1 MAPQHFHHFRPQRR
15 QVLLASAAM
24 ALPSALW
31 ATGSQVADETWRDSA
46 RERDLPIRLRWPTQA
61 GPWPVIL
68 YSHGLGGSREGGDV
82 FGKAWAAAGFV
93 VVHLQHPGS
102 DAAVLRGNLRA
113 AATAEQLLARVADVG
128 FAIDE
133 VQRRLALAQ
142 GRWAQVAAD
151 RIGLAGHSF
160 GAQTVQAAAGQRY
173 PVAAMLAEPRLKA
186 FVALSPSSSR
196 LRLSVQEQFGAITRP
211 FLGITGSHD
220 GDPLGSYATGESR
233 AAVFEGLPPGNKALL
248 WLDGADHMTFA
259 GNAERPIR
267 GQGVFARSAQAA
279 AREAEHHGL
288 VAGITRQWWQAH
300 LQGDAVARAALQAPQ
315 GLGAGDRWVQG

>member
-1 MAPQHFHHFRPQRR
+1 MAPQYLHPFGPQRR

-24 ALPSALW
+24 GLPSALW
-31 ATGSQVADETWRDSA
+31 AANAQVADETWRDGA
-46 RERDLPIRLRWPTQA
+46 RERDLPVRLRWPTQA
-61 GPWPVIL
+61 GPWPVVL
-68 YSHGLGGSREGGDV
+68 HSHGLGGSREGGDA

-133 VQRRLALAQ
+133 IQRRLSQAQ

-160 GAQTVQAAAGQRY
+160 GAQTVQATAGQRY
-173 PVAAMLAEPRLKA
+173 PVPATLAEPRLKA
-186 FVALSPSSSR
+186 FVALSPSSNR
-196 LRLSVQEQFGAITRP
+196 LRLAVQAQFGAIARP
-211 FLGITGSHD
+211 FLGITGTHD
-220 GDPLGSYATGESR
+220 GDPFGAYATGEPR

-248 WLDGADHMTFA
+248 WLDEADHMTFA
-259 GNAERPIR
+259 GNGERPIR
-267 GQGVFARSAQAA
+267 GQGLFARAGQAA
-279 AREAEHHGL
+279 AREPRHHAL
-288 VAGITRQWWQAH
+288 VARVTTLWWQAH
-300 LQGDAVARAALQAPQ
+300 LHNDDTARAALKGLQ
-315 GLGAGDRWVQG
+315 GLGEGDRWVQG